1 MVLIHAGYFSHEL
14 GMCMQSDVLLPQSEG
29 PHRVLWLLHGASD
42 DETAWQRRTS
52 IERYVEGTGLA
63 VVMPC
68 GHLSSYVNMA
78 HGGKYFSYIADE
90 LPAIMR
96 GFFSLSDKREDNFIA
111 GLSMGGAGALRIGIA
126 RPENYLSLIH
136 I

>member
-90 LPAIMR
+90 LPAYR
-96 GFFSLSDKREDNFIA
+96 SAKRSRA
-111 GLSMGGAGALRIGIA
+111 
-126 RPENYLSLIH
+126 
-136 I
+136 

>member
-1 MVLIHAGYFSHEL
+1 RISCTGTTCGCARTWKSWGTTSPMKSPAAITSGNTGTRRSRPCSIGCRWERRKRSMVLIHAGYFSHEL

-78 HGGKYFSYIADE
+78 H
-90 LPAIMR
+90 
-96 GFFSLSDKREDNFIA
+96 
-111 GLSMGGAGALRIGIA
+111 
-126 RPENYLSLIH
+126 
-136 I
+136 

>member
-14 GMCMQSDVLLPQSEG
+14 DMCMQSDVLLPQSEG

-78 HGGKYFSYIADE
+78 HGGKYFSMAASIFPI
-90 LPAIMR
+90 LR
-96 GFFSLSDKREDNFIA
+96 TNFPPSCA
-111 GLSMGGAGALRIGIA
+111 ASFR
-126 RPENYLSLIH
+126 
-136 I
+136 